1 MIITSDSGWKG
12 RGGGGEK
19 KVVVR
24 SVTGN
29 KVNTINNL
37 FNVSFLKPDT
47 LQITE

>member
-1 MIITSDSGWKG
+1 MIITPDSGWKG
-12 RGGGGEK
+12 GGGG
-19 KVVVR
+19 VVR

-37 FNVSFLKPDT
+37 FNASFLKPDT